1 MSDQFY
7 LTVISGTLSGNRLPV
22 SGRITLGRDP
32 SNSLFFQGAD
42 SGTVSGFHA
51 EIIVE
56 GNRLFLSDK
65 DSTNGTFVNGQNV
78 SRCELKHND
87 IIGLGMNG
95 PKIQVSVGIGTQDSN
110 LEETAMAGNY
120 TINLAEKIA
129 RGKADHKEMGDL
141 IKDSQRIGRMEAGKM
156 VDERDMRMIKSASD
170 TYSKSRKK
178 ALIIISCIS
187 VTALIIVTI
196 LGIQN
201 ISYRKKL
208 DQQTRLLTDISRLN
222 EQLDR
227 AEENPAVGGE
237 EKLQMLA
244 KLRAQERLLGRL
256 RRKIAPEDLAQLY
269 KDPMGIE
276 IHKAMESFGEDNYI
290 VPDIFIETV
299 RKHIKNWQRG
309 SKFIR
314 RAFANKNKHAPLI
327 LRELEKENIP
337 AAFLYLALHESS
349 LDSTIISRAGA
360 RGIWQ
365 FMPRTGRDY
374 GLEVPKEWRKMPVWK
389 DERTNPLKSTRAAI
403 KYLKVL
409 LGQFGTVPLAMAA
422 YNAGE
427 GRISRELRRID
438 DPINNRDFWYIY
450 RSGTLA
456 PETNEYV
463 PKIVATMVIDR
474 NRKKYGF

>member
-22 SGRITLGRDP
+22 SGKITLGRNP

-51 EIIVE
+51 EIIME
-56 GNRLFLSDK
+56 GNRLFLVDK
-65 DSTNGTFVNGQNV
+65 NSTNGTFVNGQNV
-78 SRCELKHND
+78 SRCELRHND
-87 IIGLGMNG
+87 VVGLGMNG
-95 PKIQVSVGIGTQDSN
+95 PKIQVSVGDGTQHSN

-120 TINLAEKIA
+120 TMNLAEKIS
-129 RGKADHKEMGDL
+129 RGQADQQEMGNL
-141 IKDSQRIGRMEAGKM
+141 IKDSQRIGRMEAAKM
-156 VDERDMRMIKSASD
+156 VDDRDIRMIKSASE
-170 TYSKSRKK
+170 TYRKSRKK
-178 ALIIISCIS
+178 ALIIISSIS
-187 VTALIIVTI
+187 AVALVIVTI

-222 EQLDR
+222 DQLDK
-227 AEENPAVGGE
+227 AEDNPDVGDE
-237 EKLQMLA
+237 EKLRMLS
-244 KLRAQERLLGRL
+244 KLRAQERMLARL

-269 KDPMGIE
+269 KDPLGIE

-290 VPDIFIETV
+290 VPDIFIQTV
-299 RKHIKNWQRG
+299 NKHIKNWQR
-309 SKFIR
+309 SPRFIR
-314 RAFANKNKHAPLI
+314 KAFANKNKHASLI
-327 LRELEKENIP
+327 LRELDKENIP
-337 AAFLYLALHESS
+337 AAFLYLALHESG
-349 LDSTIISRAGA
+349 LDSVIISRAGA

-374 GLEVPKEWRKMPVWK
+374 GLEVPEGWRKMPVWK

-409 LGQFGTVPLAMAA
+409 LGQCGTGPLAMAA

-450 RSGTLA
+450 RSGTLS

-463 PKIVATMVIDR
+463 PKIVATMVIDQ
-474 NRKKYGF
+474 NREKYGF